1 MLQMSAC
8 ILVKNAQET
17 LRECLESLRAFD
29 EIILLDNKSTDSTLE
44 IAHAFN
50 ESYGNL
56 RVFES
61 EFIGFGALKNLCAS
75 FARNEW
81 ICIVDSDEVVES
93 SALAELERIFGVQ
106 NTTQKTSQNTREIP
120 KETILAFSRK
130 NLYNGEWI
138 KACGWYPDF
147 VWRVYNKTYTRFNE
161 NLVHESLII
170 PKDARAIKLPP
181 QASLKHYAFKDI
193 THLLDK
199 MQHYTSLYV
208 KQNPRKKSSIFK
220 ALTHGAWSFIRNYFF
235 KKGFLFGYKGFVIS
249 TCNALGAF
257 FKYMKLY
264 ESHNAR
270 PQSCSL
276 IITTYNQKERLS
288 LVLDSVLGLQTLPN
302 EVLIADDGSKE
313 DTRELIESYKRIFP
327 CELRHIWQEDKG
339 FRLSKIRNH
348 ALHEACGEY
357 IIIIDGDMVL
367 ESHFIEDHLR
377 FARKGVFVQGS
388 RVILDS
394 IITQEIMQT
403 HTTDS
408 KNFAGL
414 SVDSYKK
421 VFSTRSFKSH
431 RIAFLAKFLFTFSSK
446 NTRYF
451 KRKDFIK
458 GIRGCNMGF
467 FKSDCVAINGFN
479 EDFVGWGREDSE
491 FVARFLFNGGELRP
505 LKFSAI
511 AYHLYHVENTREM
524 LESNHNIYLDT
535 IANKHKFC
543 KNGLYKKS

>member
-1 MLQMSAC
+1 MLQISAC

-17 LRECLESLRAFD
+17 LKECLESLRGFD
-29 EIILLDNKSTDSTLE
+29 EIILLDNGSTDKTLE
-44 IAHAFN
+44 IARAFN

-81 ICIVDSDEVVES
+81 ICVVDSDEVMES
-93 SALAELERIFGVQ
+93 NALSELERIFGTQ
-106 NTTQKTSQNTREIP
+106 NTSQNAQEIP
-120 KETILAFSRK
+120 KEMILAFSRK

-138 KACGWYPDF
+138 KACGWHPDF
-147 VWRVYNKTYTRFNE
+147 VWRVYNKTYTHFNE

-199 MQHYTSLYV
+199 MQRYTSLYV
-208 KQNPRKKSSIFK
+208 KQNPHKKSSIFK
-220 ALTHGAWSFIRNYFF
+220 ALTHGTWSFVRNYVF
-235 KKGFLFGYKGFVIS
+235 KKGFLYGYKGFVIS

-264 ESHNAR
+264 ESHNTR
-270 PQSCSL
+270 PKSCSL

-348 ALHEACGEY
+348 ALCEARGEY

-367 ESHFIEDHLR
+367 ESHFIDDHLR
-377 FARKGVFVQGS
+377 FAHKGMFVQGS

-394 IITQEIMQT
+394 VITQEIMQT
-403 HTTDS
+403 HTQDS

-414 SVDSYKK
+414 SADSYKK
-421 VFSTRSFKSH
+421 AFSTRPFKSR
-431 RIAFLAKFLFTFSSK
+431 RITFLAKLLFNFSSK
-446 NTRYF
+446 NARYF

-458 GIRGCNMGF
+458 GIRGCNMAF

-479 EDFVGWGREDSE
+479 EEFVGWGREDSE

-511 AYHLYHVENTREM
+511 AYHLYHPENPRSM
-524 LESNHNIYLDT
+524 LESNHNIYLQT
-535 IANKHKFC
+535 LANKSRFC
-543 KNGLYKKS
+543 KKGINNKEGSKL

>member
-1 MLQMSAC
+1 MLQISAC

-17 LRECLESLRAFD
+17 LRECLESLRVFD
-29 EIILLDNKSTDSTLE
+29 EIILLDNKSTDGTLE
-44 IAHAFN
+44 IARAFN
-50 ESYGNL
+50 ERYGNL

-81 ICIVDSDEVVES
+81 ICIVDSDEVMES
-93 SALAELERIFGVQ
+93 GALAELERIFGAQ
-106 NTTQKTSQNTREIP
+106 NTP

-147 VWRVYNKTYTRFNE
+147 VWRVYNKTYTHFNE

-170 PKDARAIKLPP
+170 PKDARKIKLS
-181 QASLKHYAFKDI
+181 QASLKHYAYKDI
-193 THLLDK
+193 AHLLDK

-208 KQNPRKKSSIFK
+208 KQNPHKKSSIFK
-220 ALTHGAWSFIRNYFF
+220 ALTHSMWSFVKNYFF

-270 PQSCSL
+270 AQSCSL

-313 DTRELIESYKRIFP
+313 DTKELIESYKRIFP

-348 ALHEACGEY
+348 ALCEARGEY

-367 ESHFIEDHLR
+367 ESHFIDDHLH

-394 IITQEIMQT
+394 VITQEIMQT
-403 HTTDS
+403 SKQDS

-414 SVDSYKK
+414 GVDSYKK
-421 VFSTRSFKSH
+421 AFSARSFKSR
-431 RIAFLAKFLFTFSSK
+431 RIAFLARFLFAFSSK
-446 NTRYF
+446 NARYF

-491 FVARFLFNGGELRP
+491 FVARFLFNGGELRQ

-511 AYHLYHVENTREM
+511 AYHLYHKENTREM
-524 LESNHNIYLDT
+524 LEANHNIYLDT
-535 IANKHKFC
+535 ITKARRFC
-543 KNGLYKKS
+543 KNGLYKKP